1 MSTVLVIPAGA
12 SASDASWIER
22 DGKAWTWAEVAADN
36 GCDRCEPLDGAWC
49 TDRAVDGLGIRE
61 DAPPPE
67 PAPDPEPQEPA
78 ADPVQDKLDTLEEKL
93 NAILAKLGG

>member
-12 SASDASWIER
+12 STSDASWIER

-49 TDRAVDGLGIRE
+49 TDRAIDGLGIRD
-61 DAPPPE
+61 DAPVPE
-67 PAPDPEPQEPA
+67 PVDEPPPA
-78 ADPVQDKLDTLEEKL
+78 SSELDDIKATLAL
-93 NAILAKLGG
+93 ILSKLGG